1 MIQIIRI
8 INFVVDILIEYFSK
22 SIIIFPNLPKAFCN
36 RRIKLLNTEN
46 LPAALEDYQKAID
59 LGDTLAIKFKMFVIR
74 KNCFCNFYRTK

>member
-1 MIQIIRI
+1 MIQIIRS

-22 SIIIFPNLPKAFCN
+22 SIIIFPNHSEAYYN

-46 LPAALEDYQKAID
+46 LPAAFEGYQKAID
-59 LGDTLAIKFKMFVIR
+59 LGDALAIKFKMFVVR